1 MVDLKEK
8 VDLQLIRS
16 APDHALTLDQELALL
31 ITRLLC
37 MDGAVQYKEMKLGQA
52 P

>member
-16 APDHALTLDQELALL
+16 APGRVLTLDQELAPL

-37 MDGAVQYKEMKLGQA
+37 MDGVAQYKARRLGQA